1 MIRFEKITKN
11 YPFKGGI
18 YQALRGISFEIAQGE
33 FVSIVGPSGCGKT
46 TILNI
51 VGFLDVLTSGKYFF
65 KGMDVSG
72 FSDYKRT
79 TLRRKE
85 IGFVFQSF
93 NLLPRL
99 TTIENIILPALY
111 LNTER
116 KSAISKAT
124 QLLEWSGLKDK
135 SKTSVLSLSGGEKQ
149 RVAIAR
155 ALINSPSVLLADEP
169 TGNLD
174 SKNATEIINFLKE
187 LNKNKKMT
195 ILMVTHDMSL
205 SKLSD
210 RVIKIKDGNIDE
222 NN

>member
-210 RVIKIKDGNIDE
+210 RVIKIKDGNVDE